1 MKGGGLMHARMS
13 KRSALLLCV
22 LAAVLAVTGGA
33 TAGPSSVATKR
44 PANPLRT
51 LVPKLLKK
59 NSQQREQLLHR
70 LAAKEGEV
78 DVYTSLSALIT
89 GSVQKAWA
97 ARYPDVK
104 LVLYRGSSEDV
115 TARVLSERNAGTPG
129 ADIIETNGT
138 NMLIF
143 QGMKNVLVP
152 YTASRHRIAIPAKY
166 RFDTW
171 TADRLE
177 EFVVAWNTNLVKTPP
192 TSFQDLADPKWKG
205 KLAIEPTDVDWFAAL
220 YQYFTQV
227 RRPHM
232 TAAAADAMFKA
243 IAANA
248 QIINGHTAQAQALAA
263 GQIQVIVSGH
273 AQSIEQL
280 QAKKAPITFAPFVT
294 PVIERPQG
302 IGVAYR
308 LQHKAAA
315 LLFYD
320 WLLSPAGQQIMLAN
334 GVEPARVDFN
344 DGAFASNPKT
354 VEVDERPIVAH
365 YKQWSKKFDQLL
377 GVKG

>member
-1 MKGGGLMHARMS
+1 MQARIS
-13 KRSALLLCV
+13 KRFALLLV
-22 LAAVLAVTGGA
+22 VLAVVLAVSAGA
-33 TAGPSSVATKR
+33 SAGPSTVATKR
-44 PANPLRT
+44 PANPLKK
-51 LVPKLLKK
+51 LVPKLVGKT
-59 NSQQREQLLHR
+59 SEQRERLLHT

-78 DVYTSLSALIT
+78 DVYTSLSTLIT
-89 GSVQKAWA
+89 GAVQKAWA

-104 LVLYRGSSEDV
+104 LNLYRGSSEDV

-192 TSFQDLADPKWKG
+192 TSFQDLTDPKWKG

-220 YQYFTQV
+220 YRYFTQV
-227 RRPHM
+227 RKPHM
-232 TAAAADAMFKA
+232 STGAADSMFKA
-243 IAANA
+243 IASNA

-273 AQSIEQL
+273 AQSVEQL
-280 QAKKAPITFAPFVT
+280 QAKKAPIAFGPPFVK

-308 LQHKAAA
+308 LRHPAAA

-320 WLLSPAGQQIMLAN
+320 FILSPASDAGQAIMLAN
-334 GVEPARVDFN
+334 GVEPARIDFN
-344 DGAFASNPKT
+344 DSAFASRPQK
-354 VEVDERPIVAH
+354 VEVDERPIVGNFKA
-365 YKQWSKKFDQLL
+365 WSRKYAQIL
-377 GVKG
+377 GTG

>member
-1 MKGGGLMHARMS
+1 MMQARIS
-13 KRSALLLCV
+13 KRSALLLAV
-22 LAAVLAVTGGA
+22 LAAVLAASGA
-33 TAGPSSVATKR
+33 TASSSAPLTKR
-44 PANPLRT
+44 PPNPLRV
-51 LVPKLLKK
+51 LVPKLLHK
-59 NSQQREQLLHR
+59 SSAQRENYLHT

-78 DVYTSLSALIT
+78 DVYTSLSSLIT
-89 GSVQKAWA
+89 GAVQKAWA

-115 TARVLSERNAGTPG
+115 TAKVLSERNAGAPG

-192 TSFQDLADPKWKG
+192 TSFQDLTDPKWKG

-227 RRPHM
+227 RKPHM
-232 TAAAADAMFKA
+232 SKAAADSMFKA

-263 GQIQVIVSGH
+263 GQVQVIVSGH

-280 QAKKAPITFAPFVT
+280 QAKKAPVAFGPPFVK
-294 PVIERPQG
+294 PVVERPQG

-308 LQHKAAA
+308 LRHPAAA

-320 WLLSPAGQQIMLAN
+320 YMLSPAPDGGQAIMLAN

-344 DGAFASNPKT
+344 DNAFASHPKRI
-354 VEVDERPIVAH
+354 EVDERPIVGN
-365 YKQWSKKFDQLL
+365 YKAWSHKYAQIL
-377 GVKG
+377 GTG

>member
-1 MKGGGLMHARMS
+1 MQARIT
-13 KRSALLLCV
+13 RRGAVFVALLIGV
-22 LAAVLAVTGGA
+22 VVAVTGA
-33 TAGPSSVATKR
+33 TAGTEVTAPPSPLKSLEKQLKGKS
-44 PANPLRT
+44 PAA
-51 LVPKLLKK
+51 
-59 NSQQREQLLHR
+59 REQMLHS

-78 DVYTSLSALIT
+78 NVYTSLSSLIT
-89 GSVQKAWA
+89 KPVQEQWAKA
-97 ARYPDVK
+97 YPDVK
-104 LVLYRGSSEDV
+104 LNLYRASSEDV
-115 TARVLSERNAGTPG
+115 TARVLSERDANKAG
-129 ADIIETNGT
+129 ADVIETNGT

-143 QGMKNVLVP
+143 QHMKNVLVP
-152 YTASRHRIAIPAKY
+152 YTQTPKRAAIPKKY

-177 EFVVAWNTNLVKTPP
+177 KFVVAWNTNLVKDPP
-192 TSFQDLADPKWKG
+192 RTYADLADPKWKG
-205 KLAIEPTDVDWFAAL
+205 KIAIEPTDVDWFAAL
-220 YQYFTQV
+220 ELYYTQQ
-227 RRPHM
+227 RKPKM
-232 TAAAADAMFKA
+232 TVKAFETMFKK
-243 IAANA
+243 IASNA
-248 QIINGHTAQAQALAA
+248 QLIEGHTNQANLLAA

-302 IGVAYR
+302 MGVAYR

-334 GVEPARVDFN
+334 GVEPARIDFN